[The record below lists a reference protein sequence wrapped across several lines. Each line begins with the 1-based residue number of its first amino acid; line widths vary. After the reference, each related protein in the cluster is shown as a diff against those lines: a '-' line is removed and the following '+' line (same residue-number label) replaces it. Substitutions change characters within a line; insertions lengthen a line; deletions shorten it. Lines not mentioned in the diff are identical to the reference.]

1 MPRTQDSRRIA
12 KSPGTGSP
20 PPPARNVIRRPRL
33 KFRADRSVH
42 SLDQLSSVPT
52 RSSIANIYTTEH
64 AALIFI
70 ACKLLR
76 RPRCI
81 SVVFATIG
89 PIFRGIRSAIV
100 FALFLP
106 FTSLSLFAFF
116 TFPLRPCPS
125 FSIRLRHG
133 SARTEW
139 RKRNSR
145 SSRDNEFS
153 DVLFFRG
160 DSEDRGGA
168 NGNVVGARGERRVAK
183 SSGLN
188 MHVTRRPCGTWRSG
202 LFQAPRTQEVNT
214 ELVPACGNRRLQDV
228 YVISPFFACIS
239 VDRPPASP
247 PFAVS
252 SSPPRALNLFTDA
265 REERFIMPPLMDG
278 RRRRENATRT
288 RPRLLDPFDSPST
301 PKSSFVSSFFFLL
314 FFSLLFFPPEPLSF
328 TRRNAQHSYVRVGIH
343 SGSRRNV
350 KRSIRSRF
358 SRSRRNESNRS
369 KDISQFLKVD
379 LLDPLS
385 SHPLIPLCMD
395 KLICGKIRF

>member
-20 PPPARNVIRRPRL
+20 PPSRAERNPSSTLEISRGSIGAFIRPIIVRSDALVDRKYLHDRARRI
-33 KFRADRSVH
+33 
-42 SLDQLSSVPT
+42 
-52 RSSIANIYTTEH
+52 NIYRMQTTPTTSVYQ
-64 AALIFI
+64 
-70 ACKLLR
+70 R
-76 RPRCI
+76 RFRNDWSNFPRY
-81 SVVFATIG
+81 
-89 PIFRGIRSAIV
+89 PIRDR
-100 FALFLP
+100 LCPLP
-106 FTSLSLFAFF
+106 PVYLSLSLFAFF
-116 TFPLRPCPS
+116 TFPLRPRPS

-328 TRRNAQHSYVRVGIH
+328 TLEKPAAFVRTRRHTFRVAT
-343 SGSRRNV
+343 
-350 KRSIRSRF
+350 KRETLDS
-358 SRSRRNESNRS
+358 
-369 KDISQFLKVD
+369 LA
-379 LLDPLS
+379 LLP
-385 SHPLIPLCMD
+385 IEAE
-395 KLICGKIRF
+395 

>member
-1 MPRTQDSRRIA
+1 M
-12 KSPGTGSP
+12 
-20 PPPARNVIRRPRL
+20 
-33 KFRADRSVH
+33 H

-116 TFPLRPCPS
+116 TFPLRPRPS

-278 RRRRENATRT
+278 RRRRRRENATRT

-328 TRRNAQHSYVRVGIH
+328 TRRNAQHSYARVGIH